1 MEDGGWGMG
10 YGIWKMGD
18 GNMWVIVGQLWRWN
32 DYVERQ
38 SLLCDFEGGK
48 VGEDKRR
55 NIKYK

>member
-1 MEDGGWGMG
+1 MG
-10 YGIWKMGD
+10 YGRWGMGD